1 MHADRHG
8 NGAFRRR
15 IGVRN
20 DARLVLAEV
29 EDEMHHFGVAIRHDG
44 TRVTSVEGTA
54 KRWPWS
60 TCPGAMAELAVLVG
74 APLGGPLS
82 ALARRASSEQCTHAF
97 DLACL
102 AVCHATTGRDA
113 VLYDAVVPD
122 WHVPPIQA
130 ELRRDGV
137 VVLAWTTDGSRVLD
151 DPAFA
156 GADLRRGFL
165 AWADAHLDRRGALAA
180 SVLRRAV
187 WLSGARRVDLEGC
200 DDATESGLAGGVC
213 YTAQPARMV
222 VALRSRGSLRDFG
235 RDPGAPLA
243 DWTPSGRSGPG

>member
-180 SVLRRAV
+180 SVLRRVADTPREPA
-187 WLSGARRVDLEGC
+187 L
-200 DDATESGLAGGVC
+200 GGVITPLEVHPSGTGEPHG
-213 YTAQPARMV
+213 TAQPARMV